1 MDTHKNAPLTP
12 TAAIN
17 TLTTDR
23 KGAAW
28 QEVDSGSTIARCR
41 STGPAATQ
49 HPAPCSD
56 GTTMFP
62 STHAPKFNA

>member
-41 STGPAATQ
+41 STGPSRD
-49 HPAPCSD
+49 PAPCP
-56 GTTMFP
+56 MFRWDDDV
-62 STHAPKFNA
+62 SIHACPQV